1 MEEGTVATPEEL
13 LLKQHRKEKKDLQA
27 KIQSMKNAV
36 PKNDK
41 KRRKQL
47 TDEIA
52 KLEADISNRHE
63 EEFRQL
69 KSTTDTKVEE
79 LINGA
84 ETMKVEGGEQED
96 IQQLRVTKA
105 QKRRDKKA
113 AQEKERESRIAEAEM
128 LNLQGE
134 RHQEGLRL
142 AQKLAQQQLQ
152 IKEISSDG
160 HCMYRAIEDQLA
172 QRSKPELTMSVK
184 ELRSRTADHMRSHAD
199 DFLPFLTNPTTGDMY
214 TPDEFEKYCS
224 DVEHTAAWGGQL
236 ELRALTQVLHLPI
249 EVIQADSP
257 AIRIGEEYA
266 SEPIT
271 LVYMHH
277 AYGLGEHYNSVEQ
290 LKDPAAAGDSWVF
303 KPVTLTGPLHTNVF
317 GGWIVQMKNSIKRN
331 HVNKF
336 TLDALGSPVSR
347 QPILESAGIM
357 HSF

>member
-1 MEEGTVATPEEL
+1 MEEGIVETPEEL
-13 LLKQHRKEKKDLQA
+13 LVKQHRKEKKDLQA

-47 TDEIA
+47 TEEIA
-52 KLEADISNRHE
+52 KLEADLSQKHE

-69 KSTTDTKVEE
+69 KSTADTKVKEM
-79 LINGA
+79 INGV
-84 ETMKVEGGEQED
+84 ETMKVEGGEQEGVK
-96 IQQLRVTKA
+96 QVRVTKA

-113 AQEKERESRIAEAEM
+113 AQEKERESRIAEAEVQ
-128 LNLQGE
+128 NLQGE
-134 RHQEGLRL
+134 RHLEGLRL

-172 QRSKPELTMSVK
+172 QRSNPGLKMNMK

-199 DFLPFLTNPTTGDMY
+199 DFLPFLTNPNTGDMY
-214 TPDEFEKYCS
+214 TTDEFEKYCN

-236 ELRALTQVLHLPI
+236 ELRALTQVLRLPV

-257 AIRIGEEYA
+257 TIKIGEEYD

-277 AYGLGEHYNSVEQ
+277 AYGLGEHYNSVER
-290 LKDPAAAGDSWVF
+290 LKDQSNTEDS
-303 KPVTLTGPLHTNVF
+303 
-317 GGWIVQMKNSIKRN
+317 
-331 HVNKF
+331 
-336 TLDALGSPVSR
+336 
-347 QPILESAGIM
+347 
-357 HSF
+357 